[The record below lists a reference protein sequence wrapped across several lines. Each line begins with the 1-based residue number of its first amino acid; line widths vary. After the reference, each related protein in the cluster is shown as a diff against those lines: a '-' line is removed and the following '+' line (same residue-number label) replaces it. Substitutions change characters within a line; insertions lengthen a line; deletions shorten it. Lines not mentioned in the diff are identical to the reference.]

1 MVSRVNKIITFFV
14 IFQDYLKARFH
25 FSLAM
30 AAGKFYSALQF
41 IKVECLLQPV
51 NKFPYV
57 QTLNTIYNNSE
68 NPKRRLTIL
77 FHILIYFN
85 YCEQNPKEMM
95 RYLKLYIDQDIQD
108 AVKKSHLIVCNTN
121 ICYLIT

>member
-1 MVSRVNKIITFFV
+1 
-14 IFQDYLKARFH
+14 
-25 FSLAM
+25 M

-41 IKVECLLQPV
+41 VKVECLLQPV

-57 QTLNTIYNNSE
+57 QTLNTMYNDFQD
-68 NPKRRLTIL
+68 PHRRLIIL
-77 FHILIYFN
+77 LHILIYFN

-108 AVKKSHLIVCNTN
+108 AVKKSHFIVSKSNK
-121 ICYLIT
+121 CYSIT